1 MIASFCNHGSLRA
14 SSPIW
19 ASEASRERTW
29 ISSCVPLAQLLFKIS
44 PKWRAWSQA
53 TITAKKQ
60 KKKHTHTLTK
70 KKTKK
75 KNKRKTW
82 KALHLLPLRSFG
94 KWHCTFMDPT
104 AQRNIT
110 FASLKKRLPFLS
122 SLFSADRA
130 KGDWGE
136 RKKERAM
143 GADWEGKREEERP
156 AFPFLH
162 RSQRAYFLFLFLS
175 NGAAETSAEEGPR
188 EAMHGYALNYRY
200 CSVCQ
205 GKCSHVLDISICKGR
220 PFMKIS
226 ETKAKTM
233 CSTLCW
239 TKGLIMKTSEILK
252 SKENAL
258 HSMFNKAMFT

>member
-1 MIASFCNHGSLRA
+1 MIASFCNHGSLRV

-19 ASEASRERTW
+19 ASEASRERTR

-53 TITAKKQ
+53 TITAKKT
-60 KKKHTHTLTK
+60 KKKNTHTHTHK
-70 KKTKK
+70 KNKTKQ
-75 KNKRKTW
+75 NKRKTW
-82 KALHLLPLRSFG
+82 KVLHVLPLRSFG

-162 RSQRAYFLFLFLS
+162 RSQRAYFFIFVFIERRS
-175 NGAAETSAEEGPR
+175 RNFCGGRTEGGHAWLRPKLPVLLCVPR
-188 EAMHGYALNYRY
+188 EVQSCPR
-200 CSVCQ
+200 S
-205 GKCSHVLDISICKGR
+205 
-220 PFMKIS
+220 
-226 ETKAKTM
+226 
-233 CSTLCW
+233 
-239 TKGLIMKTSEILK
+239 
-252 SKENAL
+252 
-258 HSMFNKAMFT
+258 FNL

>member
-14 SSPIW
+14 SSSIW

-44 PKWRAWSQA
+44 PKWRVWSQA
-53 TITAKKQ
+53 TITAE
-60 KKKHTHTLTK
+60 
-70 KKTKK
+70 KK
-75 KNKRKTW
+75 KNTHTHPHSQKKNKKKTW

-136 RKKERAM
+136 RKNGCNGCRLRREKGRREACFSLSPSVSACLFFIFVFIERRSRNFC
-143 GADWEGKREEERP
+143 GGRTEGGHAWLRP
-156 AFPFLH
+156 KLPVL
-162 RSQRAYFLFLFLS
+162 LCV
-175 NGAAETSAEEGPR
+175 PR
-188 EAMHGYALNYRY
+188 EVQSCPR
-200 CSVCQ
+200 S
-205 GKCSHVLDISICKGR
+205 
-220 PFMKIS
+220 
-226 ETKAKTM
+226 
-233 CSTLCW
+233 
-239 TKGLIMKTSEILK
+239 
-252 SKENAL
+252 
-258 HSMFNKAMFT
+258 FNL